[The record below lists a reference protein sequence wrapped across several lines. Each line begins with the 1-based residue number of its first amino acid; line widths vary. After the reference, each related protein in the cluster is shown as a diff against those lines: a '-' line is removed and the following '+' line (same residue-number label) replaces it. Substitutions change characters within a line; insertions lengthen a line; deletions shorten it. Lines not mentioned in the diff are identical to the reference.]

1 MKRIKRIRSY
11 QMKRW
16 FWGQKTSG
24 FEIWSEREKF
34 GEVKRQKLSR
44 EIREK
49 WTKIALSVYIDIF
62 VAQWISRCW
71 EVSRIK
77 ICQKELSS
85 NYREAIE
92 RCPQQKGLDGSRS
105 SQASIEHIE
114 TSSMDREAIEFESR
128 WIKIAI
134 TAIEKR
140 SSKGSIDSLAVEKL
154 LRFEIA

>member
-1 MKRIKRIRSY
+1 M
-11 QMKRW
+11 
-16 FWGQKTSG
+16 
-24 FEIWSEREKF
+24 
-34 GEVKRQKLSR
+34 
-44 EIREK
+44 
-49 WTKIALSVYIDIF
+49 
-62 VAQWISRCW
+62 
-71 EVSRIK
+71 SRIK

-140 SSKGSIDSLAVEKL
+140 SSKGSIDSLAVEGCLVAVK
-154 LRFEIA
+154 IAQKQFLKKRKTQIQMQSSMPFNQRSK